1 MGEIFTNDV
10 INKCLISKI
19 YEQLTQLSNN
29 RTVNPIQ
36 KWAEDLETFLQRR
49 HIDGQQAHEKMF
61 NITNCYRNASQNY
74 SGYHLTPEW
83 PSLRSLQITDAGEGV
98 EKREPSC
105 TVCGDVN

>member
-1 MGEIFTNDV
+1 MEPNQTYKLLHSKGNHKQTKKTVYRMGEIFTNDV

-49 HIDGQQAHEKMF
+49 HIDGQ
-61 NITNCYRNASQNY
+61 
-74 SGYHLTPEW
+74 
-83 PSLRSLQITDAGEGV
+83 
-98 EKREPSC
+98 
-105 TVCGDVN
+105 